1 MLYRGA
7 WIDAL
12 LVVSST
18 GSKTIKRESFLDKIS
33 RPQQLKRLRNLLEDI
48 HIHIRFKD
56 SDSLL
61 FKDDGINSS
70 WKREQQ
76 STGSPGTETFYS

>member
-18 GSKTIKRESFLDKIS
+18 GSKIIKIASFLDKIS